1 MKSYG
6 NVIGRLILAVS
17 LSVVWIVAVLGWVR
31 HFGRTGPQAA
41 AKEPSD
47 SMAIVVDAEVKKW
60 QPIMSDGPSDATKPD
75 HPINVVDDVGVIGED
90 NWIVRFTVTKGVNG
104 EFDSEGVQML
114 IHSPSR
120 DGITRGT
127 KIRVV
132 PRASVRTTRGD
143 RLVQAPAGTGTV
155 LFHVR
160 QDPVPTEFR
169 RPAIDVPCGGTL
181 RKRSGQICSH

>member
-120 DGITRGT
+120 DGITREGQ
-127 KIRVV
+127 RFVLCLA
-132 PRASVRTTRGD
+132 PRSEPPEVIASSKR
-143 RLVQAPAGTGTV
+143 RLAQGLSYFTFAKTLYQLNSDDPRSTYPAGA
-155 LFHVR
+155 H
-160 QDPVPTEFR
+160 
-169 RPAIDVPCGGTL
+169 
-181 RKRSGQICSH
+181 